1 MSKIQ
6 KGALKLAT
14 SMLKFDKLTENNV
27 LSMQNIIFTDLLL
40 LCSIKSNLYNPHSKT
55 Q

>member
-6 KGALKLAT
+6 KGAFKLAAL
-14 SMLKFDKLTENNV
+14 MLKWNELTENNV

-40 LCSIKSNLYNPHSKT
+40 LCSIKSNLYNPHS
-55 Q
+55 QNQ

>member
-6 KGALKLAT
+6 KGALKLVT
-14 SMLKFDKLTENNV
+14 SILKWNKLTENNV
-27 LSMQNIIFTDLLL
+27 LSMQNIIFTDPLL
-40 LCSIKSNLYNPHSKT
+40 LCSIKSNLYNPHSKN